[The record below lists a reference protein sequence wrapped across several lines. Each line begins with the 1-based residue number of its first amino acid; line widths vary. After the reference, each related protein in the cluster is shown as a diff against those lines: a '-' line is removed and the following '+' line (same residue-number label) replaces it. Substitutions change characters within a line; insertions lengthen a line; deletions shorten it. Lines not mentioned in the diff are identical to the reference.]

1 MASLPQ
7 IPALD
12 DTFGALVV
20 DTFLDLILYGISLN
34 QIYAYFDSYASEK
47 LGLKLLKK
55 QVATILVLETLYTV
69 TTAHICYHYLVIN
82 YFNPANLVVSVWHN
96 RSLNVSVFYRLQPIV
111 NIAHNPHWLGLL
123 YRYDSGGRADFRM
136 GLLMNAPAATY
147 IAWTSGSFAILTD
160 IEWMLTCGTS
170 LALAA
175 DTILAGMLVKVL
187 RDSRTGITK
196 TDTML
201 NVIIM
206 YTVNTGLLTR
216 SPLIRPH
223 IRLRIQA
230 VKYPHNLWNAIT
242 GFPNIRLYSNCMLA
256 ALNARK
262 SLAERGMGV
271 HTLISGAPSQFPMSL
286 RGIPFLRRSVGTK
299 TVDSS
304 IGAQQAQYSV
314 FGNRSLPKGGD
325 DVSLEEGVRTPSHP
339 TFSVV
344 KYEN

>member
-1 MASLPQ
+1 MTSSLPQ

-12 DTFGALVV
+12 DTFGALVIG
-20 DTFLDLILYGISLN
+20 TFLGLILYGISLN
-34 QIYAYFDSYASEK
+34 QIYAYFGSYANDK
-47 LGLKLLKK
+47 LGLKLL
-55 QVATILVLETLYTV
+55 VATILVLETLYTI
-69 TTAHICYHYLVIN
+69 TTAHICYHYLIIN
-82 YFNPANLVVSVWHN
+82 YFNPANLVVSVW
-96 RSLNVSVFYRLQPIV
+96 SLNLIPVETGLLAFVTQCFYARRLFLVGRQYWPIV
-111 NIAHNPHWLGLL
+111 LIVIAILLVELGF
-123 YRYDSGGRADFRM
+123 YT
-136 GLLMNAPAATY
+136 AATY

-206 YTVNTGLLTR
+206 YTVNTGLLT
-216 SPLIRPH
+216 SIFALVSVV
-223 IRLRIQA
+223 LA

-262 SLAERGMGV
+262 SLVERGMGV
-271 HTLISGAPSQFPMSL
+271 HTSISGAPSQPSISL
-286 RGIPFLRRSVGTK
+286 RVFSFQRRAVETK
-299 TVDSS
+299 NVDSS
-304 IGAQQAQYSV
+304 NGAQQTQDDV
-314 FGNRSLPKGGD
+314 FRNRSLPA
-325 DVSLEEGVRTPSHP
+325 
-339 TFSVV
+339 FSAV
-344 KYEN
+344 KYDH